1 MAGGCIKNFFAA
13 IGCLVFLLV
22 VGLGAWIFRDQ
33 VGDAYRQVTGRKP
46 PFSFGADST
55 VGVPSAA
62 ALRSAEEK
70 ESAIGRGRGEVVRL
84 TADEVA
90 SLVGDRLQPDVRSS
104 VDSLRVILY
113 EDRVALEGRIR
124 LAVFGRDL
132 LGPLAGM
139 LDASERVRMAGPLE
153 PGRPGTL
160 SWRCD
165 EFVLVSFPFP
175 YSVIPALVNRMT
187 GRRDG
192 AFPIPVPDAVGDV
205 RVQPDAVILY
215 RRAD

>member
-1 MAGGCIKNFFAA
+1 
-13 IGCLVFLLV
+13 V
-22 VGLGAWIFRDQ
+22 
-33 VGDAYRQVTGRKP
+33 
-46 PFSFGADST
+46 
-55 VGVPSAA
+55 
-62 ALRSAEEK
+62 RSA
-70 ESAIGRGRGEVVRL
+70 
-84 TADEVA
+84 
-90 SLVGDRLQPDVRSS
+90 

-113 EDRVALEGRIR
+113 EDRVALEGRIE

-153 PGRPGTL
+153 AGSPGTL

-165 EFVLVSFPFP
+165 EFVLVGFPFP

-192 AFPIPVPDAVGDV
+192 AFPIPVPDTVGDV
-205 RVQPDAVILY
+205 RVEPDAVILY